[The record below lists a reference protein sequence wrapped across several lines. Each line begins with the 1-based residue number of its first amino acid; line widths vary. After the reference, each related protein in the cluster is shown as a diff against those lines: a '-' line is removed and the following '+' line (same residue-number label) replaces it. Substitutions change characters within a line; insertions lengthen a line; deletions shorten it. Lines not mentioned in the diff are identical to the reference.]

1 MDTLTDVLT
10 LAAVRGS
17 VAASV
22 AGGGDWGLRLDAV
35 PGAAFHAIT
44 AGVAYLVLDG
54 RPPLQ
59 LLPGDLVL
67 LPSGAPHVLGGR
79 PDAPVRPFD
88 HARAEAALEDGGEL
102 AVGEPPATT
111 RILCA
116 SYHHD
121 PAATLATFSLL
132 PDVMHLT
139 ALAAPHAVRTSLE
152 LLAQEL
158 RHPGAGSRAVLDH
171 VVNILLIQLLRTW
184 TEDSDMSERPP
195 SWLRGLADP
204 ITRAALAAL
213 HADPAQP
220 WTVNTLAREVG
231 VSRATLTRRFASE
244 VGHAPRDYLTTWRME
259 VAAQRLR
266 TTNHPMGAI
275 ARSVG
280 YSSEYAFNRAFARRH
295 GLPPG
300 RYRTTSRNGT

>member
-22 AGGGDWGLRLDAV
+22 AAGGDWGLHLAAV

-44 AGVAYLVLDG
+44 AGVGYLVLDG
-54 RPPLQ
+54 QPPLQ

-67 LPSGAPHVLGGR
+67 LPGGAPHVLAGR
-79 PDAPVRPFD
+79 PDAPARPFD

-132 PDVMHLT
+132 PDVMHIT
-139 ALAAPHAVRTSLE
+139 ALAAPQALRTSLQ
-152 LLAQEL
+152 LLADEL
-158 RHPGAGSRAVLDH
+158 RHPGPGSRALLDH
-171 VVNILLIQLLRTW
+171 VVNIMLIQLLRTW
-184 TEDSDMSERPP
+184 IAARDMSGRPP

-204 ITRAALAAL
+204 ITRTALAAL
-213 HADPAQP
+213 HADPAHA
-220 WTVNTLAREVG
+220 WTVDALARQVG
-231 VSRATLTRRFASE
+231 VSRATLSRRFASE
-244 VGHAPRDYLTTWRME
+244 VGLAPRDYLTTWRME

-266 TTNHPMGAI
+266 AANDPIGAI

-280 YSSEYAFNRAFARRH
+280 YTSEYAFNRAFARRH

-300 RYRTTSRNGT
+300 RYRTTSRHGS